1 MTKELVKVRL
11 RKAHFANGVRRSPGN
26 VIRLVPGAAR
36 ILVDLRAAD
45 YIRDTATDRNRNRR
59 N

>member
-1 MTKELVKVRL
+1 MTKDTVKVRL
-11 RKAHFANGVRRSPGN
+11 RKTHFANGIRRTRGN

-36 ILVDLRAAD
+36 ILVDQRVAD
-45 YIRDTATDRNRNRR
+45 YIGDTATDRNRNRR